1 MKNFAEKLEDTKGP
15 GDIFELVKEAVWKT
29 KGSGRAG
36 LSLGLMEL
44 ESSEH
49 AWIGGFHQLGS
60 NLIVMNKA
68 PIRSIYLSNPELFK
82 PYMFH
87 VLLHEYIHSL
97 GYADEGL
104 TRRMVDEITEEL
116 FGAEHIATQMS
127 KNMAS
132 FIPQLSHA
140 PQGFEPGENVSI
152 ELIPDF
158 DRSSTDY
165 IM

>member
-1 MKNFAEKLEDTKGP
+1 MKTFSEKLECADGV
-15 GDIFELVKEAVWKT
+15 GGIFELVKEAAWKT
-29 KGSGRAG
+29 RGIGRAG
-36 LSLGLMEL
+36 LSLGLIEL
-44 ESSEH
+44 GSSEH

-68 PIRSIYLSNPELFK
+68 PIRSIGHTNPELFK

-87 VLLHEYIHSL
+87 VLLHEYIHAL

-104 TRRMVDEITEEL
+104 TRRTVDEITEEL
-116 FGAEHIATQMS
+116 FGPEHVTTKMS

-132 FIPQLSHA
+132 FIPELSHA
-140 PQGFEPGENVSI
+140 PEGFEPAENAPI
-152 ELIPDF
+152 ELVRDF
-158 DRSSTDY
+158 DRSCTEY

>member
-1 MKNFAEKLEDTKGP
+1 MKTFSEKLECADGV

-36 LSLGLMEL
+36 LSLGLAEL
-44 ESSEH
+44 GDGEH

-68 PIRSIYLSNPELFK
+68 PIRSIHLSNPKLFK

-97 GYADEGL
+97 GYADEDL

-116 FGAEHIATQMS
+116 FGEEHTATQMS
-127 KNMAS
+127 GNMAR
-132 FIPQLSHA
+132 FIPELSHA
-140 PQGFEPGENVSI
+140 PEGYEPGENVRI
-152 ELIPDF
+152 ELVSDF
-158 DRSSTDY
+158 DRSSTEY